1 MKAFYNDIEPY
12 STELLELR
20 VADGWLPDGEISS
33 EDIRKVATQD
43 LSKYGQC
50 HLFAGIGGFPLGA
63 RLAGLPDVYRLFTA
77 GFPCQPFSNAG
88 RKAGASDSRYL
99 WPETLAALKSHRP
112 DVAVLENVSGLT
124 SMAFPSLRS
133 LMDIKTSL
141 AGFRDYIYRKK
152 ELGILNHITDGLEE
166 AGYSVQPLIIP
177 ACATDAKHRRDRIW
191 IVCIAK
197 SLADTDSRDDSG
209 TPRRHGEKT
218 EKERLQKRNQNR
230 QSGQSGDVRAAR
242 RDLANTGQR
251 RRGEPNQGQNQQ
263 SRRTQAFSTSEDVA
277 DAASAGLPRGTQSRI
292 HTKTKGKGARSIKFE
307 RSDCTHGHVPNADG
321 INGQGVKPGK
331 PHAEIGPVKGKRSF
345 GSQSGVD
352 GRLQWAVEPGMGRVV
367 AGLSGRV
374 DRIKGLGN
382 AIVPAVV
389 AEILT
394 HIMTALEIEPEWH
407 I

>member
-20 VADGWLPDGEISS
+20 VADGWLPDGKISS

-43 LSKYGQC
+43 LSQYGQC

-191 IVCIAK
+191 IVAI
-197 SLADTDSRDDSG
+197 
-209 TPRRHGEKT
+209 
-218 EKERLQKRNQNR
+218 RN
-230 QSGQSGDVRAAR
+230 
-242 RDLANTGQR
+242 DLANTGQR
-251 RRGEPNQGQNQQ
+251 RRGEPNQRQNQQ

-277 DAASAGLPRGTQSRI
+277 DAKSGRRRKIRNSDSAQRPDSGEKTQSSCSGSIGSDVSNATSKRHKRQGKSINTGNSTPYRQGQTNQSFNDGQRCEWPVEPAVCRVVNGLP
-292 HTKTKGKGARSIKFE
+292 
-307 RSDCTHGHVPNADG
+307 
-321 INGQGVKPGK
+321 
-331 PHAEIGPVKGKRSF
+331 
-345 GSQSGVD
+345 
-352 GRLQWAVEPGMGRVV
+352 
-367 AGLSGRV
+367 GRV

-382 AIVPAVV
+382 AIVPQVV

-407 I
+407 